1 MKMTRH
7 EEMYLE
13 WFNHFLTTKRFAEY
27 HEITTEEAVQVIE
40 QGRKDHLCKHGYL
53 LPVGQ
58 QGPVKAHRRPCWRQ

>member
-1 MKMTRH
+1 
-7 EEMYLE
+7 MYLE

-58 QGPVKAHRRPCWRQ
+58 QGPLKAH